1 MSDEY
6 HVPVLVSEVLS
17 YLDVGRGG
25 LFFDGTVGGGGHAEA
40 ILRASA
46 ATRVLGVDRD
56 PAALAAARAR
66 LARFGERVELEL
78 GDYADVA
85 ERLDEVLEGALLDLG
100 VSSTQLDEAGRGFS
114 FREGTPLDMRMGA
127 TGRTAAELLNTE
139 REETLADVFYRYGE
153 ERRSRKL
160 AAEVIRRRKR
170 QPFETSDDV
179 IAVLGHALGR
189 RPGMKDR
196 ARIFQALRIAVNDE
210 LVSLERALPA
220 LRDALAPAGVLVV
233 IAYHSLEDRRVKLA
247 FREWSDP
254 CTCPPD
260 LPVCVCG
267 AVAAGETL
275 TRRVVVPAE
284 QEQEQNPRSRSAKL
298 RAWRKAA

>member
-1 MSDEY
+1 VSDEY

-25 LFFDGTVGGGGHAEA
+25 LFFDGTVGGGGHSEA
-40 ILRASA
+40 ILRADA
-46 ATRVLGVDRD
+46 GTRVLGVDRD
-56 PAALAAARAR
+56 PAAVAAARAR

-85 ERLDEVLEGALLDLG
+85 ERLAEALAGALLDLG
-100 VSSTQLDEAGRGFS
+100 VSSTQLEEAGRGFS
-114 FREGTPLDMRMGA
+114 FREGTPLDMRMGRS
-127 TGRTAAELLNTE
+127 GRTAAELLNTE
-139 REETLADVFYRYGE
+139 NEEALADVFYLYGE

-210 LVSLERALPA
+210 LASLDRALPA
-220 LRDALAPAGVLVV
+220 LRDDLAPAGVLVV

-247 FREWSDP
+247 FREWSQA
-254 CTCPPD
+254 CTCPPA

-275 TRRVVVPAE
+275 TRRVVVPSA
-284 QEQEQNPRSRSAKL
+284 QEQDRNRRSRSAKL